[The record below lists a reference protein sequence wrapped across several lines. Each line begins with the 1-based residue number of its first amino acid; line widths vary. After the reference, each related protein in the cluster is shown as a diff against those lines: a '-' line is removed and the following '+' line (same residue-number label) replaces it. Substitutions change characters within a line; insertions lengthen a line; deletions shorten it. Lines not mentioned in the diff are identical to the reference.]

1 MAYFFLCVLVSV
13 SLLTHGDQSELRS
26 QYEQLQSDIRYD
38 LGPDNDMLSSIL
50 RREDCRW
57 RREGLY

>member
-13 SLLTHGDQSELRS
+13 SLLSHGDQSELRS

-57 RREGLY
+57 RREGLN